1 MKIMAKAQKPVSP
14 SIIKDNFPLLHSKID
29 LKGQEI
35 IKYISKTLPHKP
47 GVYQMEN
54 EEGKILYI
62 GKAKNLAKRVIN
74 YTSLNN
80 LTRRL
85 QRMVSMTKQMNFF
98 VTNTEIE
105 ALLLECNLI
114 KRHKPRFNIILR
126 DDKSFPYILINKEY
140 EFPRILKYRG
150 AKKYKGEYFGPFVAP
165 SVADYTLISLQKAF
179 LLRSCSDT
187 VFNNRTRPCLLYDIK
202 RCSAPCVK
210 YISKKNYD
218 ESIQDAKKFLKG
230 NTKKIESK
238 LKKLMLHAS
247 KNQMYEDA
255 GRLRDRIKSI
265 NHIQKYQLVYIK
277 DMRNIDIFAI
287 KIIDGKSCIHGI
299 FYRNGSNYGNKSF
312 FPIHDI
318 NAQENEILESF
329 LFQFYA
335 DKEVPPKIL
344 INCDKKDFKNVEK
357 ILNTK
362 NKKKIIIQNPI
373 AGEKYKHIKLA
384 EKNAKENI
392 KAKKASLENHYQAL
406 HKLKKF
412 LKLDELPNRIEVYD
426 NSHTFGK
433 DSVGVM
439 IVVDQ
444 EGLNPK
450 NYRKYNIRYNNTAEN
465 HSHIDDYYMVKEVLN
480 RRVKK
485 INREEDMIIP
495 DVIIVDG
502 GRGQYNVVKKILKE
516 NNLET
521 ISLIS
526 LSKGKERNSG
536 REIIHTIDKNINL
549 RANDPLLFFIQR
561 IRDEAHRFAITAHR
575 SRRGKRSIRSIFDDL
590 PGIGPKRKKSLLSK
604 FSSVKNIKKASLED
618 LKSAKIIPES
628 IANQIYDFFHS

>member
-1 MKIMAKAQKPVSP
+1 MTKAQKPISP
-14 SIIKDNFPLLHSKID
+14 PIIKDNFPQLRSKIT

-54 EEGKILYI
+54 EDGKILYI
-62 GKAKNLAKRVIN
+62 GKAKNLAKRIVN
-74 YTSLNN
+74 YTLINN

-150 AKKYKGEYFGPFVAP
+150 AKKYKGEYFGPFVSP
-165 SVADYTLISLQKAF
+165 SVADNTLISLQKSF

-218 ESIQDAKKFLKG
+218 ESIQDAKKFLNG
-230 NTKKIESK
+230 NTNRIESK
-238 LKKLMLHAS
+238 LNKLMVNAS
-247 KNQMYEDA
+247 KNQMYEEA

-265 NHIQKYQLVYIK
+265 NQIQKYQSIYIK

-287 KIIDGKSCIHGI
+287 KIIDGKSCIHGM

-312 FPIHDI
+312 FPIHDN
-318 NAQENEILESF
+318 NAQKNEVLESF

-335 DKEVPPKIL
+335 DKEAPSKIL
-344 INCDKKDFKNVEK
+344 INCNKKNFKNVER
-357 ILNTK
+357 ILNAK
-362 NKKKIIIQNPI
+362 NIKKMIIQNPI
-373 AGEKYKHIKLA
+373 TGEKLKHIKLA

-392 KAKKASLENHYQAL
+392 KLKKASLDNHHQAL

-426 NSHTFGK
+426 NSHTFGN

-444 EGLNPK
+444 EGLSPK
-450 NYRKYNIRYNNTAEN
+450 NYRKYNIRYNTIPDD
-465 HSHIDDYYMVKEVLN
+465 HSHIDDYYMMKEVLS
-480 RRVKK
+480 RRLKK
-485 INREEDMIIP
+485 INKKEDSVIP

-502 GRGQYNVVKKILKE
+502 GRGQFNVVENVLKE
-516 NNLET
+516 NNLGT
-521 ISLIS
+521 ISLMCV
-526 LSKGKERNSG
+526 SKGKERNAG
-536 REIIHTIDKNINL
+536 KEIIHTIDENINL
-549 RANDPLLFFIQR
+549 KVNDPLLFFIQR
-561 IRDEAHRFAITAHR
+561 IRDEAHRFAITVHR
-575 SRRGKRSIRSIFDDL
+575 SQRRKKSISSIFDDL
-590 PGIGPKRKKSLLSK
+590 SGIGPKRKKSLLIK
-604 FSSVKNIKKASLED
+604 FGSIENIKKASLDD
-618 LKSAKIIPES
+618 LKSAKNIPGI
-628 IANQIYDFFHS
+628 IANQIYDFFHSQ